1 MSKLSRREFLRR
13 TAASTAGAVLA
24 SSVTLAEAS
33 GTESPW
39 IAPARQTKQTVTFTM
54 FGHPN
59 LAEQMVALFNQ
70 THPDIEI
77 KFERSEGQG
86 YSEKVLSAIAS
97 GTAWDV
103 FRAPSLNEALRFGTK
118 GIAEDLSSYLKSDTE
133 YPADLYLPGV
143 LDAFRIGDKLFGLP
157 TWCLTMYLYYNKRLL
172 DEAGV
177 AYPTPNTTWE
187 EYVEMAKKLTKKDS
201 SGAITQHGANRWG
214 SWTMPVAQDVWSA
227 GGHFY
232 YNDDLTAF
240 KMDDPETEKALQ
252 DAADLMNVLH
262 VHPSPLNPPATPVS
276 LLSKKVATELNG
288 DWWPWDQRDQWSDEF
303 DATLTPLRN
312 GKRTNIYYPDT
323 FVIRAESSVKQAAY
337 KFLSWWAADPASW
350 AIQGKVVSP
359 AIKRMYEDPKLAATW
374 LQSPR
379 PPGMIKSALD
389 HSKQARFWRVEPH
402 ATEFESTIY
411 YSEID
416 KLWRNAASAKDVC
429 ETITKKGNELIK
441 QPID

>member
-1 MSKLSRREFLRR
+1 
-13 TAASTAGAVLA
+13 
-24 SSVTLAEAS
+24 
-33 GTESPW
+33 
-39 IAPARQTKQTVTFTM
+39 
-54 FGHPN
+54 
-59 LAEQMVALFNQ
+59 
-70 THPDIEI
+70 
-77 KFERSEGQG
+77 
-86 YSEKVLSAIAS
+86 VLSLVS
-97 GTAWDV
+97 FVRG
-103 FRAPSLNEALRFGTK
+103 SK
-118 GIAEDLSSYLKSDTE
+118 
-133 YPADLYLPGV
+133 
-143 LDAFRIGDKLFGLP
+143 IGDKLFGLP
-157 TWCLTMYLYYNKRLL
+157 TWCLVMYLYYNKRLL

-177 AYPTPNTTWE
+177 AYPTPQTTWE

-201 SGAITQHGANRWG
+201 SGAITQYGANGWG
-214 SWTMPVAQDVWSA
+214 SWTLPVAQDVWSA

-252 DAADLMNVLH
+252 DEADLMNVLH

-312 GKRTNIYYPDT
+312 GKRTNAYYPDT
-323 FVIRAESSVKQAAY
+323 FVIRAESKVKQAAY

-359 AIKRMYEDPKLAATW
+359 AIKKMYEDPKLAETW

-379 PPGMIKSALD
+379 PPGMIKLALE

-402 ATEFESTIY
+402 ATEFESTVY
-411 YSEID
+411 YPEID
-416 KLWRNAASAKDVC
+416 KLWRNVASAKEVA